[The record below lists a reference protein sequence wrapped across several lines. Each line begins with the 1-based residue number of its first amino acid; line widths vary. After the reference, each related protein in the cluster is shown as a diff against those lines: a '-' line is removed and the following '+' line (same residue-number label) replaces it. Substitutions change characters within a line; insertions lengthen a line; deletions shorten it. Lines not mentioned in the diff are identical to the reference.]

1 MITAA
6 ILSVLALLSI
16 GGGIAWV
23 RGKKQKRRAYLLAK
37 PLPNEW
43 QEIIG
48 QDFIRYR
55 GLPEELRRSL
65 DGNIQ
70 VLMAEKHFEPCG
82 GLEEVSLRMKLLIC
96 AQAGLLLI
104 RLKQHGLYRKL
115 QSILVYPSAFQDSGR
130 RRFGLQEEEDDS
142 TMLGESWSTGSVV
155 LSWESILAGAR
166 NADDGMNVV
175 IHEFAHQL
183 DQVDGAADGVPILQ
197 QRSAYRRW
205 AKVFLR
211 NYDELVG
218 EVESGKGR
226 RSLIDPYGATNP
238 AEFFAVAS
246 ETFYEEARQLKMKQP
261 DLYNELEEFYGVD
274 PANWERV

>member
-1 MITAA
+1 MTAA
-6 ILSVLALLSI
+6 ILSLLALLGI

-23 RGKKQKRRAYLLAK
+23 RGKKQKRRADLLAK
-37 PLPNEW
+37 PLPEEW

-48 QDFIRYR
+48 KDFPRYQ
-55 GLPEELRRSL
+55 GLPAELRRSL
-65 DGNIQ
+65 DGYIQ
-70 VLMAEKHFEPCG
+70 VLMAEKRFEPCG

-104 RLKQHGLYRKL
+104 RLKQHGFYRKL
-115 QSILVYPSAFQDSGR
+115 KSILVYPGAFQDSGR
-130 RRFGLQEEEDDS
+130 RRFGLHEEEDDF
-142 TMLGESWSTGSVV
+142 TMLGESWSTGSVI

-197 QRSAYRRW
+197 DRSAYQQW

-211 NYDELVG
+211 NYEELVE
-218 EVESGKGR
+218 EVERGKGR

-246 ETFYEEARQLKMKQP
+246 ETFYEESRQLKKKQP
-261 DLYNELEEFYGVD
+261 DLYDELKKFYGVD
-274 PANWERV
+274 PASWERV

>member
-1 MITAA
+1 MMTTA
-6 ILSVLALLSI
+6 ILSILALLSI
-16 GGGIAWV
+16 GGGIGWV

-37 PLPNEW
+37 PLPDEW

-48 QDFIRYR
+48 MDFIRYR

-70 VLMAEKHFEPCG
+70 VLMAEKYFEPCG
-82 GLEEVSLRMKLLIC
+82 GLEEVNLRMKLLIC

-104 RLKQHGLYRKL
+104 RLKQHGFYRKL
-115 QSILVYPSAFQDSGR
+115 KSILVYPGAFQDSGR
-130 RRFGLQEEEDDS
+130 RRFGLHEEEADS
-142 TMLGESWSTGSVV
+142 TMLGESWSTGSVI

-183 DQVDGAADGVPILQ
+183 DQVDGAANGVPILQ
-197 QRSAYRRW
+197 QPSAYRRW

-218 EVESGKGR
+218 EVESGEGR

-246 ETFYEEARQLKMKQP
+246 KTFYEEARQLKMKQP
-261 DLYNELEEFYGVD
+261 DLYNELEGFYGVD

>member
-1 MITAA
+1 MMTTA
-6 ILSVLALLSI
+6 ILSILALLSI
-16 GGGIAWV
+16 GGGIGWV

-37 PLPNEW
+37 PLPDEW

-48 QDFIRYR
+48 MDFIRYR

-70 VLMAEKHFEPCG
+70 VLMAEKYFEPCG
-82 GLEEVSLRMKLLIC
+82 GLEEVNLRMKLLIC

-104 RLKQHGLYRKL
+104 RLKQHGFYRKL
-115 QSILVYPSAFQDSGR
+115 KSILVYPGAFQDSGR
-130 RRFGLQEEEDDS
+130 RRFGLHEEEADS
-142 TMLGESWSTGSVV
+142 TMLGESWSTGSVI

-183 DQVDGAADGVPILQ
+183 DQVDGAANGVPILQ
-197 QRSAYRRW
+197 QPSAYRRW

-218 EVESGKGR
+218 EVESGEGR

-261 DLYNELEEFYGVD
+261 DLYKELEGFYGVD
-274 PANWERV
+274 PANWARV

>member
-1 MITAA
+1 M
-6 ILSVLALLSI
+6 
-16 GGGIAWV
+16 
-23 RGKKQKRRAYLLAK
+23 
-37 PLPNEW
+37 
-43 QEIIG
+43 
-48 QDFIRYR
+48 DFIRYR

-70 VLMAEKHFEPCG
+70 VLMAEKYFEPCG

-104 RLKQHGLYRKL
+104 RLKQHGFYRKL
-115 QSILVYPSAFQDSGR
+115 KSILVYPGAFQDSGR
-130 RRFGLQEEEDDS
+130 RRFGLHEEEADS
-142 TMLGESWSTGSVV
+142 TMLGESWSTGSVI

-183 DQVDGAADGVPILQ
+183 DQVDGAANGVPILQ
-197 QRSAYRRW
+197 QPSAYRRW

-218 EVESGKGR
+218 EVESGEGR

-261 DLYNELEEFYGVD
+261 DLYNELEGFYGVD

>member
-1 MITAA
+1 MMTTA
-6 ILSVLALLSI
+6 ILSILALLSI
-16 GGGIAWV
+16 GGGIGWV

-37 PLPNEW
+37 PLPDEW

-48 QDFIRYR
+48 MDFIRYR

-70 VLMAEKHFEPCG
+70 VLMAEKYFEPCG
-82 GLEEVSLRMKLLIC
+82 GLEEVNLRMKLLIC

-104 RLKQHGLYRKL
+104 RLKQHGFYRKL
-115 QSILVYPSAFQDSGR
+115 KSILVYPGAFQDSGR
-130 RRFGLQEEEDDS
+130 RRFGLHEEEADS
-142 TMLGESWSTGSVV
+142 TMLGESWSTGSVI

-183 DQVDGAADGVPILQ
+183 DQVDGAANGVPILQ
-197 QRSAYRRW
+197 QPSSYRRW

-218 EVESGKGR
+218 EVESGEGR

-261 DLYNELEEFYGVD
+261 DLYNELEGFYGVD

>member
-1 MITAA
+1 MMTAA
-6 ILSVLALLSI
+6 ILSILALLSI
-16 GGGIAWV
+16 GGGIAWL
-23 RGKKQKRRAYLLAK
+23 RGTKQKRRAYLLAK
-37 PLPNEW
+37 PLPDEW
-43 QEIIG
+43 QEIIDM
-48 QDFIRYR
+48 DFIRYR
-55 GLPEELRRSL
+55 GLPEDLRRSL

-70 VLMAEKHFEPCG
+70 VLMAEKYFEPCG
-82 GLEEVSLRMKLLIC
+82 GLEEVSLQMKLLIC

-104 RLKQHGLYRKL
+104 RLKQHGFYPKL
-115 QSILVYPSAFQDSGR
+115 KSILVYPGAFQDCGR
-130 RRFGLQEEEDDS
+130 RRFGLHEEEDDS
-142 TMLGESWSTGSVV
+142 TMLGESWSTGSVI

-261 DLYNELEEFYGVD
+261 DLYKELEGFYGVD
-274 PANWERV
+274 PANWARV

>member
-1 MITAA
+1 MMTTA
-6 ILSVLALLSI
+6 ILSILALLSI
-16 GGGIAWV
+16 GGGIGWV

-37 PLPNEW
+37 PLPDEW

-48 QDFIRYR
+48 MDFIRYR

-70 VLMAEKHFEPCG
+70 VLMAEKYFEPCG
-82 GLEEVSLRMKLLIC
+82 GLEEVNLRMKLLIC

-104 RLKQHGLYRKL
+104 RLKQHGFYRKL
-115 QSILVYPSAFQDSGR
+115 KSILVYPGAFQDSGR
-130 RRFGLQEEEDDS
+130 RRFGLHEEEADS
-142 TMLGESWSTGSVV
+142 TMLGESWSTGSVI

-183 DQVDGAADGVPILQ
+183 DQVDGAANGVPILQ
-197 QRSAYRRW
+197 QPSAYRRW

-218 EVESGKGR
+218 EVESGEGR

-261 DLYNELEEFYGVD
+261 DLYKELEGFYGVD

>member
-1 MITAA
+1 MMTTA
-6 ILSVLALLSI
+6 ILSILALLSI
-16 GGGIAWV
+16 GGGIGWV

-37 PLPNEW
+37 PLPDEW

-48 QDFIRYR
+48 MDFIRYR

-70 VLMAEKHFEPCG
+70 VLMAEKYFEPCG

-104 RLKQHGLYRKL
+104 RLKQHGFYRKL
-115 QSILVYPSAFQDSGR
+115 KSILVYPGAFQDSGR
-130 RRFGLQEEEDDS
+130 RRFGLHEEEADS
-142 TMLGESWSTGSVV
+142 TMLGESWTTGSVI

-183 DQVDGAADGVPILQ
+183 DQVNGAANGVPILQ
-197 QRSAYRRW
+197 QPSAYRRW

-218 EVESGKGR
+218 EVESGEGR

-261 DLYNELEEFYGVD
+261 DLYNELEGFYGVD

>member
-1 MITAA
+1 MMTAA
-6 ILSVLALLSI
+6 ILSILALLSI
-16 GGGIAWV
+16 GGGIASV

-37 PLPNEW
+37 PLPDEW

-48 QDFIRYR
+48 MDFIRYR

-70 VLMAEKHFEPCG
+70 VLMEEKYFEPCG

-104 RLKQHGLYRKL
+104 RLKQHGFYRKL
-115 QSILVYPSAFQDSGR
+115 KSILVYPGAFQDSGR
-130 RRFGLQEEEDDS
+130 RRFGLHEEEDDS
-142 TMLGESWSTGSVV
+142 TMLGESWSTGSVI

-166 NADDGMNVV
+166 NADDGMNIV

-246 ETFYEEARQLKMKQP
+246 ETFYEAARQLKMKQP
-261 DLYNELEEFYGVD
+261 DLYNELEGFYGVD

>member
-1 MITAA
+1 MMTTA
-6 ILSVLALLSI
+6 ILSILALLSI
-16 GGGIAWV
+16 GGGIGWV

-37 PLPNEW
+37 PLPDEW

-48 QDFIRYR
+48 MDFIRYR

-70 VLMAEKHFEPCG
+70 VLMAEKYFEPCG
-82 GLEEVSLRMKLLIC
+82 GLEEVNLRMKLLIC

-104 RLKQHGLYRKL
+104 RLKQHGFYRKL
-115 QSILVYPSAFQDSGR
+115 KSILVYPGAFQDSGR
-130 RRFGLQEEEDDS
+130 RRFGLHEEEADS
-142 TMLGESWSTGSVV
+142 TMLGESWSTGSVI

-183 DQVDGAADGVPILQ
+183 DQVDGAANGVPILQ
-197 QRSAYRRW
+197 QPSAYRRW

-218 EVESGKGR
+218 EVESGEGR

-261 DLYNELEEFYGVD
+261 DLYNELEGFYGVD

>member
-1 MITAA
+1 MMTTA
-6 ILSVLALLSI
+6 ILSILALLSI
-16 GGGIAWV
+16 GGGIGWV

-37 PLPNEW
+37 PLPDEW

-48 QDFIRYR
+48 MDFIRYR

-70 VLMAEKHFEPCG
+70 VLMAEKYFEPCG

-104 RLKQHGLYRKL
+104 RLKQHGFYRKL
-115 QSILVYPSAFQDSGR
+115 KSILVYPGAFQDSGR
-130 RRFGLQEEEDDS
+130 RRFGLHEEEADS
-142 TMLGESWSTGSVV
+142 TMLGESWSTGSVI

-183 DQVDGAADGVPILQ
+183 DQVDGAANGVPILQ
-197 QRSAYRRW
+197 QPSAYRRW

-218 EVESGKGR
+218 EVESGEGR

-261 DLYNELEEFYGVD
+261 DLYNELEGFYGVD